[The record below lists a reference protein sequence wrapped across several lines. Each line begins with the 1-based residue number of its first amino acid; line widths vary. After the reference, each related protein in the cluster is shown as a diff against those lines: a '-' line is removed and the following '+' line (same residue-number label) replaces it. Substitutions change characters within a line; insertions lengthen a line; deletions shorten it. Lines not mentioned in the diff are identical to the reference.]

1 MSTAL
6 TKPRDTREVVGD
18 LFRGT
23 VAAGETIHA
32 GALAAINATGY
43 IVPASDTEGL
53 RVIGRAEHSAAAG
66 ESVLLKRG
74 VFMYGNEDGIADG
87 NVGSYC
93 FAANDQSVK
102 KSGDC
107 PAGLVRGISED
118 GEVYVDTRMNPDGA
132 AAGLAAVST
141 TIEGLI
147 EAEFEADGSV
157 AGLIDAAIEGLIEA
171 EFEADGSVPGLIDAA
186 LGAIEPALV
195 QLVAVPASAT
205 ATGAKGDFAVDEDYF
220 YVCTAT
226 DTWVRFAI
234 DNDTWT

>member
-157 AGLIDAAIEGLIEA
+157 AGLIDAA
-171 EFEADGSVPGLIDAA
+171 

-195 QLVAVPASAT
+195 QLVAVPASAE
-205 ATGAKGDFAVDEDYF
+205 ATGAKGDFAVDEDFF

-234 DNDTWT
+234 DKDTWT

>member
-132 AAGLAAVST
+132 AAGLAAVSS

-157 AGLIDAAIEGLIEA
+157 A
-171 EFEADGSVPGLIDAA
+171 GLIDAA

-195 QLVAVPASAT
+195 QLVAVPASAA
-205 ATGAKGDFAVDEDYF
+205 ATGAKGDFAVDEDFF

-234 DNDTWT
+234 DKDTWT

>member
-43 IVPASDTEGL
+43 IVPASDTNGL

-141 TIEGLI
+141 AIEGLI

-157 AGLIDAAIEGLIEA
+157 A
-171 EFEADGSVPGLIDAA
+171 GLIDAA

-195 QLVAVPASAT
+195 QLVAVPASAA
-205 ATGAKGDFAVDEDYF
+205 ATGAKGDFAVDEDFF

-234 DNDTWT
+234 DKDTWT

>member
-23 VAAGETIHA
+23 VAAGETIYA

-43 IVPASDTEGL
+43 IVPASDTQGL

-147 EAEFEADGSV
+147 EAEFEAGGSV
-157 AGLIDAAIEGLIEA
+157 A
-171 EFEADGSVPGLIDAA
+171 GLIDAA

-195 QLVAVPASAT
+195 QLVAVPASAA
-205 ATGAKGDFAVDEDYF
+205 ATGAKGDFAVDEDFF

-226 DTWVRFAI
+226 NTWVRFAI
-234 DNDTWT
+234 DKDTWT

>member
-43 IVPASDTEGL
+43 IVPASDTNGL

-74 VFMYGNEDGIADG
+74 VFMYGNEDGITDG

-157 AGLIDAAIEGLIEA
+157 
-171 EFEADGSVPGLIDAA
+171 PGLIDAA
-186 LGAIEPALV
+186 LDAIEPALV
-195 QLVAVPASAT
+195 QLVTVPASAA
-205 ATGAKGDFAVDEDYF
+205 ATGAKGDFAVDEDFF

-226 DTWVRFAI
+226 NTWVRFAI
-234 DNDTWT
+234 DKDTWT

>member
-132 AAGLAAVST
+132 AAGLAAVSS

-157 AGLIDAAIEGLIEA
+157 AGLIDAAL
-171 EFEADGSVPGLIDAA
+171 D
-186 LGAIEPALV
+186 AIEPALV
-195 QLVAVPASAT
+195 QLVAVPASAA
-205 ATGAKGDFAVDEDYF
+205 ATGAKGDFAVDEDFF

-226 DTWVRFAI
+226 NTWVRFAI
-234 DNDTWT
+234 DKDTWT

>member
-43 IVPASDTEGL
+43 IVPASDTNGL

-141 TIEGLI
+141 IIEELI

-157 AGLIDAAIEGLIEA
+157 A
-171 EFEADGSVPGLIDAA
+171 GLIDAA

-195 QLVAVPASAT
+195 QLVAVPASAA
-205 ATGAKGDFAVDEDYF
+205 ATGARGDFAVDEDFF

-234 DNDTWT
+234 DKDTWT

>member
-43 IVPASDTEGL
+43 IVPASDTNGL

-157 AGLIDAAIEGLIEA
+157 AGLIDAA
-171 EFEADGSVPGLIDAA
+171 

-195 QLVAVPASAT
+195 QLVAVPASAA
-205 ATGAKGDFAVDEDYF
+205 ATGAKGDFAVDEDFF

-226 DTWVRFAI
+226 NTWVRFAI
-234 DNDTWT
+234 DKDTWT

>member
-43 IVPASDTEGL
+43 IVPASDTNGL

-132 AAGLAAVST
+132 AAGLAAVSAA
-141 TIEGLI
+141 IEGLI

-157 AGLIDAAIEGLIEA
+157 AGLIE
-171 EFEADGSVPGLIDAA
+171 AA

-195 QLVAVPASAT
+195 QLVAVPASAE
-205 ATGAKGDFAVDEDYF
+205 ATGAKGDFAVDEDFF

-234 DNDTWT
+234 DKDTWT

>member
-43 IVPASDTEGL
+43 IVPASDTNGL

-66 ESVLLKRG
+66 ESVLIKRG
-74 VFMYGNEDGIADG
+74 VFMYGNEDSIADG
-87 NVGSYC
+87 DVGSYC

-132 AAGLAAVST
+132 AAGLAAVSA

-157 AGLIDAAIEGLIEA
+157 A
-171 EFEADGSVPGLIDAA
+171 GLIDAA

-195 QLVAVPASAT
+195 QLVAVPASAA
-205 ATGAKGDFAVDEDYF
+205 ATGAKGDFAVDEDFF

-226 DTWVRFAI
+226 NTWVRFAI
-234 DNDTWT
+234 DKDTWT

>member
-23 VAAGETIHA
+23 VAAGETIYA

-43 IVPASDTEGL
+43 IVPASDTQGL
-53 RVIGRAEHSAAAG
+53 SVIGRAEHSAAAG

-74 VFMYGNEDGIADG
+74 VFMYGNEDGISDG

-157 AGLIDAAIEGLIEA
+157 AGLIDAA
-171 EFEADGSVPGLIDAA
+171 

-195 QLVAVPASAT
+195 QLVDVPASAED
-205 ATGAKGDFAVDEDYF
+205 TGAKGDFAVDEDFF

-234 DNDTWT
+234 DKDTWT

>member
-23 VAAGETIHA
+23 VAAGETIYA

-43 IVPASDTEGL
+43 IVPASDTNGL

-87 NVGSYC
+87 DVGSYC

-118 GEVYVDTRMNPDGA
+118 GEVYVDTRMNPEGA
-132 AAGLAAVST
+132 AAGLAAVSAI
-141 TIEGLI
+141 IEGLI

-157 AGLIDAAIEGLIEA
+157 AGLIDAA
-171 EFEADGSVPGLIDAA
+171 

-195 QLVAVPASAT
+195 QLVDVPASAAT
-205 ATGAKGDFAVDEDYF
+205 TGAKGDFAVDEDFF

-234 DNDTWT
+234 DKDTWT

>member
-43 IVPASDTEGL
+43 IVPASDTNGL

-74 VFMYGNEDGIADG
+74 VFVYGNEGDIADG
-87 NVGSYC
+87 DVGSYC

-157 AGLIDAAIEGLIEA
+157 AGLIDAA
-171 EFEADGSVPGLIDAA
+171 

-195 QLVAVPASAT
+195 QLVAVPASAA
-205 ATGAKGDFAVDEDYF
+205 ATGAKGDFAVDEDFF

-234 DNDTWT
+234 DKDTWT

>member
-43 IVPASDTEGL
+43 IVPASDTNGL

-157 AGLIDAAIEGLIEA
+157 AGLIDAA
-171 EFEADGSVPGLIDAA
+171 

-195 QLVAVPASAT
+195 QLVDVPASAA
-205 ATGAKGDFAVDEDYF
+205 ATGAKGDFAVDEDFF

-226 DTWVRFAI
+226 NTWVRFAI
-234 DNDTWT
+234 DKDTWT